1 MPKFYGDS
9 LLANTPADIKEISAD
24 GSVIYSA
31 SFDRSKAD
39 REQDLYAQKIWKIT
53 KTVIEG
59 AEGEKQTITT
69 LYPEGSKNSTFAW
82 AERDSLTYDFC

>member
-59 AEGEKQTITT
+59 AEGEKQTIKT
-69 LYPEGSKNSTFAW
+69 LYPEGSKNSNFAW
-82 AERDSLTYDFC
+82 ADKDSLMYDF